1 MSLRA
6 HRRGSSID
14 AGVEERYDYV
24 INGRHR
30 SADDVICLIN
40 LSSAVKSGVFG
51 RGDGKVG
58 GGGGRGEEGKGN
70 KFPTA
75 KCRFIF
81 ACYEDEEQLEL
92 LMMRPLHID

>member
-40 LSSAVKSGVFG
+40 LSSAVTSGVFG

-58 GGGGRGEEGKGN
+58 GRGEGGGRERKQISNGQVPLY
-70 KFPTA
+70 F
-75 KCRFIF
+75 R
-81 ACYEDEEQLEL
+81 L
-92 LMMRPLHID
+92 LRG